1 MVRPAPALARNSM
14 GAKSPLA
21 AFASFTFLV
30 FATLATFAATTRA
43 ALAARAARAAL
54 SCRDLMR
61 VSTALRLLLF
71 RGQMCSLLSTLHD
84 LCALSDRCQLSK
96 FGVGSELPANT
107 AC

>member
-21 AFASFTFLV
+21 AFASFTFFV
-30 FATLATFAATTRA
+30 FAALATFTATTKA
-43 ALAARAARAAL
+43 ALAASAAL

-61 VSTALRLLLF
+61 VSTTLRLLLF

-96 FGVGSELPANT
+96 FGVGSELPAN
-107 AC
+107 

>member
-30 FATLATFAATTRA
+30 FA
-43 ALAARAARAAL
+43 ALAAFATTTKAAFAARAAL
-54 SCRDLMR
+54 SCRDLMKG
-61 VSTALRLLLF
+61 STSLRLLLF

-96 FGVGSELPANT
+96 FGVESESPANA

>member
-30 FATLATFAATTRA
+30 FAALATFAATTR

-61 VSTALRLLLF
+61 VSTTLRLLLF

-96 FGVGSELPANT
+96 FCVKS
-107 AC
+107 